1 MIIFGAVLLASC
13 CCCLFSFYLY
23 RVYKAS
29 SQNPPTVVIAKPD
42 IEARCVIAESDAK
55 EIYHSTEPTPEGYE
69 TKENAYVIS
78 VGSDVKQLGLTFT
91 NGVVSECM
99 PGGYADTCNVSIGH
113 TLISANNIDI
123 TEFSISDTLKILQ
136 SRPLK
141 LIFSKPSEMLHL

>member
-1 MIIFGAVLLASC
+1 MIIFGAVLLGSC
-13 CCCLFSFYLY
+13 CCCLFCFFLY
-23 RVYKAS
+23 RAYKAS
-29 SQNPPTVVIAKPD
+29 SSNAPTVAIAKLD
-42 IEARCVIAESDAK
+42 VEARSVVAESGAK
-55 EIYHSTEPTPEGYE
+55 EIYHSTEPTPEEYE
-69 TKENAYVIS
+69 RKEIAYVIN

-123 TEFSISDTLKILQ
+123 AEFSISDTLKILQ

-141 LIFSKPSEMLHL
+141 LGFSKPPKFVHL